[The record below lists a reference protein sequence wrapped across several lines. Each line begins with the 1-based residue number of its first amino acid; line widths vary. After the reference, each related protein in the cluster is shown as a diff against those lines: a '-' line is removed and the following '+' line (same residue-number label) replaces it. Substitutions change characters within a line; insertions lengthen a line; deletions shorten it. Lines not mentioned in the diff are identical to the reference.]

1 MLSGLITILG
11 LFVLEVVQSVDN
23 AVVNAHVLRTMSA
36 KARRWFLIWGIL
48 TAVVL
53 VRGLL
58 PLAIVWI
65 STDGISFL
73 DAVRAT
79 FTSDPIA
86 SQAMQDSA
94 HILLAGGGVFLL
106 LLYFHWL
113 FVEPKDPFFW
123 QDSWFKEKHGG
134 WFYATAAV
142 ITLVLVILI
151 PDKDT
156 IVGLLAGSTLF
167 FLIDGFK
174 KQAEQY
180 ERTVTSGAGS
190 DLAKLAYL
198 EMLDLSFSIDGVFGA
213 FAFTTNVALILI
225 GNGLGAIVVRELT
238 IRGLQ
243 RVGKYRW
250 LKNGAMTSI
259 GVLGAI
265 MVAHALGWHPPEWLP
280 TLVTLA
286 IIGVAWVRSQQ
297 EIRKG
302 YGSQEST

>member
-1 MLSGLITILG
+1 MLSSLIVILG
-11 LFVLEVVQSVDN
+11 LFVLEIVQSVDN
-23 AVVNAHVLRTMSA
+23 AVVNAHVLRTMSER
-36 KARRWFLIWGIL
+36 ARKWFLLWGIL

-58 PLAIVWI
+58 PLTIVWV
-65 STDGISFL
+65 SAEGITFWQ
-73 DAVRAT
+73 AVRAT

-86 SQAMQDSA
+86 TQAMEDSA
-94 HILLAGGGVFLL
+94 GILLAGGGLFLL

-113 FVEPKDPFFW
+113 FLEPKDPFFW
-123 QDSWFKEKHGG
+123 QDKWFKAKHGG
-134 WFYATAAV
+134 WFYAVASV
-142 ITLVLVILI
+142 ITLGLVAMI
-151 PDKDT
+151 PDRNT
-156 IVGLLAGSTLF
+156 IIGLLAGSTLF

-174 KQAEQY
+174 KQAEEY
-180 ERTVTSGAGS
+180 ERTMISKRSS

-225 GNGLGAIVVRELT
+225 GNGIGAIVVRELT
-238 IRGLQ
+238 IRGLEHVA
-243 RVGKYRW
+243 RYRW

-265 MVAHALGWHPPEWLP
+265 MVGHALGWHPPEWLP
-280 TLVTLA
+280 TAVTLI
-286 IIGVAWVRSQQ
+286 IIGLAYFRSRQ

-302 YGSQEST
+302 YRPQ

>member
-23 AVVNAHVLRTMSA
+23 AVVNAHVLRTMSER
-36 KARRWFLIWGIL
+36 ARRWFLLWGIL

-58 PLAIVWI
+58 PLAIVWL
-65 STDGISFL
+65 STEGITFMA
-73 DAVRAT
+73 AVRAT

-86 SQAMQDSA
+86 SAAMQESA

-113 FVEPKDPFFW
+113 FLEPKDPFFW
-123 QDSWFKEKHGG
+123 QDRWFKQRHGG
-134 WFYATAAV
+134 WFYTIAAV
-142 ITLVLVILI
+142 ITLVLVVLI

-174 KQAEQY
+174 KQAEEY
-180 ERTVTSGAGS
+180 ERTVSSGAGS

-225 GNGLGAIVVRELT
+225 GNGIGAIVVRELT
-238 IRGLQ
+238 IRGLDQ
-243 RVGKYRW
+243 VARYRW

-259 GVLGAI
+259 GVLGSI
-265 MVAHALGWHPPEWLP
+265 MVGHALGLHPPEWLP
-280 TLVTLA
+280 TAVTLI
-286 IIGVAWVRSQQ
+286 IIGLAFIRSRQ

-302 YGSQEST
+302 YRPE